1 MAEERVFYLTKKGL
15 EKTKKEYSSLK
26 EFKLAK
32 TKGELPELLHSEDL
46 NPEYLAFQED
56 LNFLESRLMDIENTL
71 KNVELI
77 KIPSKSKQDI
87 INLGATVVIEA
98 DKQLDEFT
106 ILGTL
111 EANPSLGI
119 ISNESIVGKALL
131 GHKVGDVVTVQ
142 SVVKTTYKI
151 KKIEYKRV

>member
-15 EKTKKEYSSLK
+15 EKTKKEYNSLK

-32 TKGELPELLHSEDL
+32 TKGELPELLHSEDI